1 MLVLVQAS
9 MRLSSEFI
17 TVMWKHFCLTGIFT
31 VSDIIYM
38 IIGPLLGT
46 DLKKKK
52 ILTIVN

>member
-46 DLKKKK
+46 DLKKKN